1 MFYSILLNEK
11 HPSYDRDDRTYKILF
26 AKDDIM
32 RQTKYLKKKKKTTHK
47 TVSSYCLLSGK
58 NSKKSQRLQRKMIE
72 E

>member
-32 RQTKYLKKKKKTTHK
+32 RQTKYLKKKKKLHIKQCHHIVCCLEK
-47 TVSSYCLLSGK
+47 TVK
-58 NSKKSQRLQRKMIE
+58 NPRGCKEK
-72 E
+72 